1 MECKSCGAQIAD
13 ESTYCPYCQ
22 AVISKPVATQAAAN
36 AQPTSAYQPKTK
48 PKGEVWVLI
57 LLVLFFWPAAIWYA
71 VTRDMSKSSGEN
83 KSSTGT
89 NDAELRHLVPVG
101 RSGLAIA
108 AGYLALFSVLFI
120 PAPFA
125 LIFGI
130 LALNDIKK
138 HPDKMGK
145 GRAWF
150 GIIMGGIFSFGLL
163 LLVISSFGK
172 DVK

>member
-36 AQPTSAYQPKTK
+36 AQPTAAYQPKTK

-120 PAPFA
+120 PAPFLPA
-125 LIFGI
+125 LSKIVSGLAPGI
-130 LALNDIKK
+130 QKAQKPAPTQSAHILDLQAA
-138 HPDKMGK
+138 MV
-145 GRAWF
+145 
-150 GIIMGGIFSFGLL
+150 
-163 LLVISSFGK
+163 LVCQIGCSILK
-172 DVK
+172 PC